1 MAVQLKNINLRH
13 SLIWT
18 IFSITLG
25 GIFYSC
31 QSAES
36 IQQDAYYVNGR
47 DLYISHCQNC
57 HGEKGEGLGA
67 LTPPLTDSVYMKTNK
82 KSLACII
89 KNGMEKPVTVHGK
102 AYEGKMPAFNM
113 ADIDLAQVIV
123 YITNGFGHQQGM
135 YTTSQVEADLQHC
148 R

>member
-1 MAVQLKNINLRH
+1 MHMQQIKLRKLLLW
-13 SLIWT
+13 SL
-18 IFSITLG
+18 FSITLA

-31 QSAES
+31 QSAEK

-57 HGEKGEGLGA
+57 HGEKGEGLAA
-67 LTPPLTDSVYMKTNK
+67 LTPPLTDSVFMRKNK
-82 KSLACII
+82 SQLACFI
-89 KNGMEKPVTVHGK
+89 KKGIDKPLNIHGK
-102 AYEGKMPAFNM
+102 VYEGKMPGFNL

-135 YTTSQVEADLQHC
+135 YTNNQVAADLQKC
-148 R
+148 P